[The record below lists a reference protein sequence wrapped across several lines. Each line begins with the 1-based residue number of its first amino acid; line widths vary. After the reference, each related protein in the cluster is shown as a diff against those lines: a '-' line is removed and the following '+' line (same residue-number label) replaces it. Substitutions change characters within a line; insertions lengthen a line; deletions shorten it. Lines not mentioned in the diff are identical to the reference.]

1 MLVFAEHKKVNA
13 LKDILHYQNEPNRI
27 MFKKKSMNIVLI
39 VNHKRLM
46 KLMLTSDGN
55 GKQVLNKLDMK
66 EK

>member
-1 MLVFAEHKKVNA
+1 
-13 LKDILHYQNEPNRI
+13 
-27 MFKKKSMNIVLI
+27 MNIVLI